1 MPIWS
6 VSSLAMVSRR
16 CGDARRAFPPVVLII
31 LEQQVSLASAR
42 AAFDRLQAALGDVE
56 PAAFLSLDDAQLG
69 AIGFSAQKA
78 GYCRGLAAGVL
89 DGSID
94 LDHIGLL
101 DDDEARRRLVAIRG
115 IGPWTADVYL
125 MFALGRIDAWPPGD
139 RALLV
144 SLGRAKAPRPRPHL
158 TSPASR
164 WLRRGVPGDRWPPAC
179 CGTTTWVGQTP
190 SLHDDGLMPR
200 WGMVGAGDHLNARS
214 VALRILGSLLR
225 RP

>member
-1 MPIWS
+1 MIDVITPGLLRAGTEW
-6 VSSLAMVSRR
+6 LAAQDADLERLVACNGVPPLWRR
-16 CGDARRAFPPVVLII
+16 EASFSTVVLII

-144 SLGRAKAPRPRPHL
+144 SLGRAKGLDPVPTSQVGVEMAEVWRP
-158 TSPASR
+158 
-164 WLRRGVPGDRWPPAC
+164 W
-179 CGTTTWVGQTP
+179 
-190 SLHDDGLMPR
+190 
-200 WGMVGAGDHLNARS
+200 RS
-214 VALRILGSLLR
+214 VAARLLWHDYLGG
-225 RP
+225 PDAIAP